1 MACWMGMI
9 DLELTADRSVLSVY
23 TLLFLRSSFPSM
35 DAALSSYA
43 AMFISVSDKE
53 TISFKF
59 LWFVQTKLITIFYT
73 ICNNQ
78 RHWK

>member
-1 MACWMGMI
+1 
-9 DLELTADRSVLSVY
+9 
-23 TLLFLRSSFPSM
+23 M

-73 ICNNQ
+73 NVTGNKIFLENTEDFFSLT
-78 RHWK
+78 